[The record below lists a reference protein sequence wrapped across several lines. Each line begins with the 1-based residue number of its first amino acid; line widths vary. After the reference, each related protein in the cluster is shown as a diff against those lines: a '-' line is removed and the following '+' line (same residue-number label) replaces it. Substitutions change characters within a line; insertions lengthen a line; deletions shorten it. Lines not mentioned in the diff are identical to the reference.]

1 MTSAD
6 HAWASALE
14 RRLWLR
20 CFRDRGWLTQ
30 TFRANQAAPCSRLG
44 SAHTRKHGAALKPL
58 VSILVEIARAA
69 CGSGQEA
76 RPVGRGSCPVRV
88 IGGHCAPVRHWR
100 AYAACSSG
108 GRLSKPAG
116 SLLEDSRMN
125 WIPRFSAPQIR
136 SLRLSFHHHSRDIF
150 RRCARASLNT
160 ESYLASASDR
170 FLVSFDAAC
179 AQLCL
184 RS

>member
-108 GRLSKPAG
+108 GRLFQTGRIPLGGFQNELDTALQRAADPFSPTFISP
-116 SLLEDSRMN
+116 SL
-125 WIPRFSAPQIR
+125 
-136 SLRLSFHHHSRDIF
+136 
-150 RRCARASLNT
+150 T
-160 ESYLASASDR
+160 GYLP
-170 FLVSFDAAC
+170 
-179 AQLCL
+179 
-184 RS
+184 